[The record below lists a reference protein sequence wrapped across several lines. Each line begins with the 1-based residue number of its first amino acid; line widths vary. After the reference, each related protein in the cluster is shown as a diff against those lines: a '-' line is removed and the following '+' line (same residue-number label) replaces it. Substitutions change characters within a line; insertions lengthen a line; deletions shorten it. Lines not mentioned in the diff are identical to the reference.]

1 LNNPHK
7 DMIQSDSAPKFSK
20 TGGLKAQL
28 VATITFVVCITAAL
42 VYIPWWIT
50 SRRNTDQVIKE
61 VNKEIA
67 RGTSSEVSNIFNNVQ
82 AAQTVIKTLFES
94 GVVDPFDKEQ
104 RDDFY
109 LDVLRSYPNFTW
121 VVFGYTATGNFV
133 GANRNDDGFLYVVDR
148 TFDPEASLTTKV
160 SRKYQ
165 QQESISPNITGD
177 VTYID
182 TEVKQE
188 DWVLT
193 KRLWYQLA
201 VADPDE
207 QTWTPVYKFTTG
219 NIPGINSSVTFKRDG
234 ELVGVISIAFGLK
247 QISEYL
253 DGLLV
258 DKPGAIFVIN
268 GKGELIAFSDLEELT
283 QTLSDQ
289 EAEANLKSLADAED
303 QYLKF
308 ASQVFDERQVD
319 FSDMNTLKD
328 YRFVDPQTGEKYY
341 ISLSPLGKLDWLVG
355 TVIPESIY
363 LQEIRKN
370 NIVLLVI
377 ILLLVAAMIML
388 AIFLS
393 DRKLAKPLSNLTNA
407 AIKVA
412 LGDLSV
418 KVPVQGSNEIGTLAR
433 AFNEMTAQLKLSNE
447 KLEEYN
453 YTLEQKVNQRTG
465 ELKATI
471 DNMVDGLA
479 LVDPSDHITQ
489 FNPALVDMMNLD
501 REVIAKQPCTHI
513 FKAEILELIK
523 KTRES
528 YQEVFTTEFGLPDQR
543 IGKAVATSVLKSS
556 TVEGAEP
563 EYIGSIV
570 IVRDI
575 TVDKEVDRMKTEF
588 ISTVSHELRTP
599 LTSVLGFAKLIQKK
613 LEDTIFPHV
622 VSEEKKVKRSV
633 KQVGENIGIIVSE
646 GTRLTKLINEVLDVA
661 KMEAGKLDWHMEP
674 LTAEEIVDRALAA
687 TSALF
692 DQKDLVPIKDID
704 PNLPDTIGDRD
715 RLIQVVINLISNAV
729 KFTDHG
735 SVTCRV
741 SKTDQTLTFSVID
754 TGIGI
759 SKADLPKVFEK
770 FKQVG
775 VTQTNK
781 PKGTGLGLAI
791 SKEIV
796 EHHGGRIW
804 VESELGVG
812 TTFSFT
818 LPIAVETG
826 STIESGTAVS
836 TVAGVSPGGSKY
848 DQLPDHTTS
857 TTTVQREVTSTSE
870 VAMAVSDSAN
880 PKPDR
885 QAFTGLVKE
894 LGRYVSTDSDAAQHE
909 RSILVVDDD
918 ANIRS
923 LLRQELEDQGYH
935 VVEAEDGTE
944 AIAKIRE
951 HKPDLITL
959 DIAMPGISGFDVA
972 AILRNDPATANIPII
987 IVSAFEDQEKVCRF
1001 GIDRY
1006 LAKPIEGDQLLK
1018 EIDTLITRNET
1029 RSKVLVVD
1037 QNPSSIQKL
1046 VDELTAKGYLVST
1059 IFNRSEAE
1067 IIEKAKSELPDMIVV
1082 NTEFLKKSEIVKTL
1096 RLEAGLEN
1104 LTFVCF

>member
-1 LNNPHK
+1 MTK
-7 DMIQSDSAPKFSK
+7 SDSAPKFRK
-20 TGGLKAQL
+20 TGGLKTLL
-28 VATITFVVCITAAL
+28 VVMIMSVVGLTAAF
-42 VYIPWWIT
+42 VYLPWLWT
-50 SRRNTDQVIKE
+50 SQKNIDKVIGE

-67 RGTSSEVSNIFNNVQ
+67 RGTSNEVSSIFNNVQ
-82 AAQTVIKTLFES
+82 SAQTLIKTSFES
-94 GVVDPFDKEQ
+94 GVVDPFDRAQ

-109 LDVLRSYPNFTW
+109 LNVLRSYPNFTW
-121 VVFGYTATGNFV
+121 VVFGYTETGNFI
-133 GANRNDDGFLYVVDR
+133 GANRSEDGFLYVVDR
-148 TFDPEASLTTKV
+148 TYDPEASLTTRV
-160 SRKYQ
+160 SQKYQ
-165 QQESISPNITGD
+165 ELTNGD
-177 VTYID
+177 VAFVET
-182 TEVKQE
+182 QSLQQ

-201 VADPDE
+201 IAEPEE

-219 NIPGINSSVTFKRDG
+219 NIPGINSSVTYQRNG
-234 ELVGVISIAFGLK
+234 ELVGVISIAFGLRS
-247 QISEYL
+247 ISEYL
-253 DGLLV
+253 EGILGDQN
-258 DKPGAIFVIN
+258 GAIFVIN
-268 GKGELIAFSDLEELT
+268 SKGELIAFSDPQELT
-283 QTLSDQ
+283 QTLSNQ
-289 EAEANLKSLADAED
+289 EKEANLKSLSEANDTYLQFANQALNAE
-303 QYLKF
+303 QILL
-308 ASQVFDERQVD
+308 SEMTELERYE
-319 FSDMNTLKD
+319 FT
-328 YRFVDPQTGEKYY
+328 DPATGEKYV
-341 ISLSPLGKLDWLVG
+341 ISVSPLGQLDWYVG
-355 TVIPESIY
+355 TVIPESRY
-363 LQEIRKN
+363 LGEIERN
-370 NIVLLVI
+370 NINLLIIIVSLVVI
-377 ILLLVAAMIML
+377 LVVVSVFI
-388 AIFLS
+388 S
-393 DRKLAKPLSNLTNA
+393 DRTLAKPLSNLTNA

-418 KVPVQGSNEIGTLAR
+418 KVPVQGNNEIGTLAR

-453 YTLEQKVNQRTG
+453 HTLEQKVNQRTG

-479 LVDPSDHITQ
+479 LVDPSNHITQ
-489 FNPALVDMMNLD
+489 FNPALVDMMDLE
-501 REVIAKQPCTHI
+501 REVINQQPCTHI
-513 FKAEILELIK
+513 FQSEIIELIE
-523 KTRES
+523 KTRRS
-528 YQEVFTTEFGLPDQR
+528 YKEVFTTEFSLPEQR

-556 TVEGAEP
+556 TTEGEPP

-613 LEDTIFPHV
+613 LDDSIFPNV
-622 VSEEKKVKRSV
+622 TMEEKKVKRSV

-674 LTAEEIVDRALAA
+674 LTADEIVDRALAA

-692 DQKDLVPIKDID
+692 EQKGLEPIKDV
-704 PNLPDTIGDRD
+704 PMSMPGTIGDRD

-741 SKTDQTLTFSVID
+741 AKSDDALAFSIID

-818 LPIAVETG
+818 LPILSESTSLG
-826 STIESGTAVS
+826 SSGDLAAQVDVRDEQTMARLNSIAPPQV
-836 TVAGVSPGGSKY
+836 
-848 DQLPDHTTS
+848 TTS
-857 TTTVQREVTSTSE
+857 NQPAQVVTTIPL
-870 VAMAVSDSAN
+870 N
-880 PKPDR
+880 PNPAQPDR
-885 QAFTGLVKE
+885 QALSGLAKQ
-894 LGRYVSTDSDAAQHE
+894 LGQYVSVDRDADDMKG

-923 LLRQELEDQGYH
+923 LLRQELEDQGYQ
-935 VVEAEDGTE
+935 VVEAEDGTD
-944 AIAKIRE
+944 AIAKIRD
-951 HKPDLITL
+951 HRPDLITL

-987 IVSAFEDQEKVCRF
+987 IISAFEDQEKVCRF

-1006 LAKPIEGDQLLK
+1006 LAKPIEGDQLLADIG
-1018 EIDTLITRNET
+1018 ELLSRTES

-1046 VDELTAKGYLVST
+1046 VDELAAKGYLVST
-1059 IFNRSEAE
+1059 IYNSSEAE
-1067 IIEKAKSELPDMIVV
+1067 IIAKAKSELPDMIVV
-1082 NTEFLKKSEIVKTL
+1082 NTEFLKQSEIVKTL